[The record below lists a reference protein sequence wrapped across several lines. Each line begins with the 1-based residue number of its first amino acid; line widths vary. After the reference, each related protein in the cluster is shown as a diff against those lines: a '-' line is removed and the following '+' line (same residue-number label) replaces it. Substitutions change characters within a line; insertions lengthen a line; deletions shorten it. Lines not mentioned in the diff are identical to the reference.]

1 MIKEFKKSIGYI
13 CASCSSIIIKDIS
26 LFDLGG
32 NGKSVFKCTA
42 GSSCDTVCITMSQK
56 NDKYAISIDCPAC
69 GEQHIFNIRKATFW
83 QSDFFVMDCPETGM
97 GILFLGDKEKI
108 RAAIDTQ
115 EKNIMAMNDEYAI
128 CGELA
133 MLFDAVEHINQLAK
147 EQNVTCNCGSHD
159 ISIELDDTKIT
170 LLCRQCGNR
179 LDIPTSEEALDKLL
193 NTSTIVLD

>member
-13 CASCSSIIIKDIS
+13 CSSCSSIIIKDIS

-32 NGKSVFKCTA
+32 NEKNVFRCTGGNTCSA
-42 GSSCDTVCITMSQK
+42 VCFTISQK
-56 NDKYAISIDCPAC
+56 KDKYTISVDCPAC
-69 GEQHIFNIRKATFW
+69 GDQHLFNIRKATFW
-83 QSDFFVMDCPETGM
+83 QSIFFVLDCPETGM
-97 GILFLGDKEKI
+97 GILFLGDREKI
-108 RAAIDTQ
+108 RNAIDTQ

-133 MLFDAVEHINQLAK
+133 MLFDAVEHINHLAK
-147 EQNVTCNCGSHD
+147 DQKVTCRCGSHD

-170 LLCRQCGNR
+170 LLCRQCGCK
-179 LDIPTSEEALDKLL
+179 LDIPTSENSLDKLL